1 MFDRHHLVYS
11 RLMFTADVLAT
22 VPALAVAYFARYY
35 LVMIIPP
42 GLRENFNPELL
53 PFSEYL
59 VYLMV
64 FLPAWIVALLG
75 TQKYSNL
82 IGLSIRRQ
90 IVRILNF
97 FILVSSFLGFAVF
110 VLSLE
115 ISRPVFAAFL
125 LLLLLILPLNRILF
139 HLILISRNLSEHSQV
154 RILVAGTGEKAA
166 RVAESLKGARKWGYR
181 VIGFI
186 EVEDGIV
193 KVDPANVICED
204 FMNFLQDG
212 NPVDEVIF
220 AGDSADFYENSREMV
235 SLCVE
240 LGIKIR
246 VATELPPPVGSSD
259 VSIEYLDNLPLLT
272 YSTTPEQGFSL
283 IVKRLLDL
291 AIASVSLIILSPF
304 ILIISILIKMTSPG
318 PVFYRQERLGLY
330 GRKFTLVKFRTMI
343 DGAEDKLWEIV
354 HLNEMDGPVFK
365 MKKDPRITKFG
376 SILRKTSIDEIPQFW
391 NVIKGEMSIVGPR
404 AALPEE
410 VRNYLVNYRRRLS
423 VKPGMTCL
431 WQVSG
436 RNEIDFE
443 QWMKM
448 DLEYIDNWSVWL
460 DLAIILRTVP
470 AVFSGRGAS

>member
-1 MFDRHHLVYS
+1 MFDRQHLVYS

-22 VPALAVAYFARYY
+22 VPALAAAYFARYY
-35 LVMIIPP
+35 LVMIIPV
-42 GLRENFNPELL
+42 GLRDNFNPELL

-59 VYLMV
+59 IYLVV

-90 IVRILNF
+90 IIRILNF
-97 FILVSSFLGFAVF
+97 FILVSSFLGFSVF
-110 VLSLE
+110 LLDLE

-125 LLLLLILPLNRILF
+125 LLLLLILPLNRALF
-139 HLILISRNLSEHSQV
+139 HLILITRNLSEHSQV

-166 RVAESLKGARKWGYR
+166 RVAASLLGARKWGYK

-186 EVEDGIV
+186 DVEGGKI
-193 KVDPANVICED
+193 KVDPSGVIRED
-204 FMNFLQDG
+204 FVDFLQG
-212 NPVDEVIF
+212 GTPVDEVIF
-220 AGDSADFYENSREMV
+220 AGDGLDFYEDSRELV
-235 SLCVE
+235 NLCVE

-246 VATELPPPVGSSD
+246 VATELPSPVGASD
-259 VSIEYLDNLPLLT
+259 VSIEYLDDLPLLT

-283 IVKRLLDL
+283 IFKRLLDL
-291 AIASVSLIILSPF
+291 AIASVALIVLSPL
-304 ILIISILIKMTSPG
+304 ILLISILIKWTSPG

-343 DGAEDKLWEIV
+343 DGAEDKLWEIID
-354 HLNEMDGPVFK
+354 LNEMDGPVFK
-365 MKKDPRITKFG
+365 MKNDPRITGFG
-376 SILRKTSIDEIPQFW
+376 SFLRKTSIDEIPQFW

>member
-11 RLMFTADVLAT
+11 RLMFITDVLAT
-22 VPALAVAYFARYY
+22 VPALALAYFFRYY
-35 LVMIIPP
+35 LAKMLPA
-42 GLRENFNPELL
+42 GLSENFNPELL
-53 PFSEYL
+53 PFSTYL
-59 VYLMV
+59 LYLMV
-64 FLPAWIVALLG
+64 FLPAWVTALLG

-82 IGLSIRRQ
+82 VSVSIRRQ
-90 IVRILNF
+90 VIRILNF
-97 FILVSSFLGFAVF
+97 FILISAFLGFTVF
-110 VLSLE
+110 MLNLE
-115 ISRPVFAAFL
+115 ISRPVFALFL
-125 LLLLLILPLNRILF
+125 LILLLILPLNRLLF
-139 HLILISRNLSEHSQV
+139 HLIFISRNLSEHSQV
-154 RILVAGTGEKAA
+154 RILIAGTGEKAA
-166 RVAESLKGARKWGYR
+166 GIASSLSRARKWGYR

-186 EVEDGIV
+186 DVEGAEP
-193 KVDPANVICED
+193 KVDPAMIIREKFVD
-204 FMNFLQDG
+204 FLQG
-212 NPVDEVIF
+212 GTPVDEVIF
-220 AGDSADFYENSREMV
+220 AGDGADFHEESRDLV

-246 VATELPPPVGSSD
+246 VATQLPPPVGSSE
-259 VSIEYLDNLPLLT
+259 VSIEYLDDLPLLT

-283 IVKRLLDL
+283 VAKRLLDL
-291 AIASVSLIILSPF
+291 LIASVSLLVLSPL
-304 ILIISILIKMTSPG
+304 ILVVALLVKKTSPG
-318 PVFYRQERLGLY
+318 PVFYRQKRLGLY
-330 GRKFTLVKFRTMI
+330 GRTFTLVKFRTMI
-343 DGAEDKLWEIV
+343 DGAEDRLWEIV

-365 MKKDPRITKFG
+365 MKNDPRITKFG
-376 SILRKTSIDEIPQFW
+376 SFLRKTSIDEIPQFW

-410 VRNYLVNYRRRLS
+410 VRNYRVNYRRRLS